1 MSKPI
6 HYDNET
12 QRFYILN
19 EKGEKEYVDMRA
31 DDDTN

>member
-6 HYDNET
+6 QYDTVT

-19 EKGEKEYVDMRA
+19 EKGEREYIDMEIA
-31 DDDTN
+31 D